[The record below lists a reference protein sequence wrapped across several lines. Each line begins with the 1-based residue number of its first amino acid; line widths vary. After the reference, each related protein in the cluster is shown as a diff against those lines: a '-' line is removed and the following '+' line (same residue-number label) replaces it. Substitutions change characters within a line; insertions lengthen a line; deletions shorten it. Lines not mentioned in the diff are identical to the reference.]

1 MQVGLAGRVALITGG
16 SKGIGRAVASALAQE
31 GVHLAI
37 CARGQAELDLAAEQ
51 LRGHGVQAL
60 SVPTDMTDGQ
70 AVQRFV
76 AAAAAHFGRIDILI
90 NNAVTSTQN
99 TFEALSDEEFR
110 YHIDVKLMGYIRCAR
125 AVWPHMRERGWGRI
139 VNVAG
144 MTARIVTDFRMTNGV
159 VNSAVTNFTKHLAE
173 QTGKDGITV
182 NAVHPGYTWTPRLEG
197 ILRRWAALENIAFEE
212 ACARRCEEIPIG
224 RFIQPEDLA
233 NLIVF
238 LCSDAAGAITGQ
250 AIAVDGGSGRSINY

>member
-1 MQVGLAGRVALITGG
+1 MQLGLADRVALITGG
-16 SKGIGRAVASALAQE
+16 SKGIGRAVATALAHE
-31 GVHLAI
+31 GVNLAI
-37 CARGQAELDLAAEQ
+37 CARGRIGLDQATEH
-51 LRGHGVQAL
+51 LRSLGVQAL
-60 SVPTDMTDGQ
+60 SVPTDMTDAQ
-70 AVQRFV
+70 AVEDFV
-76 AAAAAHFGRIDILI
+76 AAAADHFGRIDILV

-125 AVWPHMRERGWGRI
+125 AVWPHMRRRGWGRI

-144 MTARIVTDFRMTNGV
+144 MTARIVTDYRMTNGV

-182 NAVHPGYTWTPRLEG
+182 NAVHPGYTWTPRLQG
-197 ILRRWAALENIAFEE
+197 ILRRWAELENVSLDE
-212 ACARRCEEIPIG
+212 ACERRCAEIPIG

-233 NLIVF
+233 RLIVF

>member
-1 MQVGLAGRVALITGG
+1 MQLGLAGRVALVTGG
-16 SKGIGRAVASALAQE
+16 SKGIGKAVATALARE
-31 GVHLAI
+31 GVHLAL
-37 CARGQAELDLAAEQ
+37 CARGATELDTAAEEIRT
-51 LRGHGVQAL
+51 LGVKAL
-60 SVPTDMTDGQ
+60 SVPTDMTDPA
-70 AVQRFV
+70 AVERFV
-76 AAAAAHFGRIDILI
+76 AAAANHYGHIDILV
-90 NNAVTSTQN
+90 NNAVTSAQN
-99 TFEALSDEEFR
+99 TFAALSDEEFR

-125 AVWPHMRERGWGRI
+125 AVWPHMRARRWGRI

-197 ILRRWAALENIAFEE
+197 ILRRWAELENISFEE
-212 ACARRCEEIPIG
+212 ACSRRCAEIPIG
-224 RFIQPEDLA
+224 RFIQPGDLA
-233 NLIVF
+233 NLILF
-238 LCSDAAGAITGQ
+238 LCSDAADAITGQ

>member
-1 MQVGLAGRVALITGG
+1 MLLGLARRVALITGG
-16 SKGIGRAVASALAQE
+16 SKGIGHAVATALARE
-31 GVHLAI
+31 GVNLAI
-37 CARGQAELDLAAEQ
+37 CARGKTELDQAAEH
-51 LRGHGVQAL
+51 LRSLGVQAL
-60 SVPTDMTDGQ
+60 GVPTDMTDAQ
-70 AVQRFV
+70 AVQDFV
-76 AAAAAHFGRIDILI
+76 ATAADHFGRIDILV

-99 TFEALSDEEFR
+99 TFDALSDEEFR

-125 AVWPHMRERGWGRI
+125 AVWPHMRSRGWGRI

-144 MTARIVTDFRMTNGV
+144 MTARIVTDYRMTNGV

-197 ILRRWAALENIAFEE
+197 ILSRWAELENISFEA
-212 ACARRCEEIPIG
+212 ACKQRCAEIPIG
-224 RFIQPEDLA
+224 RFIQADDLA
-233 NLIVF
+233 RLIVF

>member
-1 MQVGLAGRVALITGG
+1 MQLGLAGRIALVTGG
-16 SKGIGRAVASALAQE
+16 SKGIGKAVALALARE
-31 GVHLAI
+31 GASLAI
-37 CARGQAELDLAAEQ
+37 CARGASELDTAAAEIRA
-51 LRGHGVQAL
+51 LGVKAL
-60 SVPTDMTDGQ
+60 SVPTDMTDPA
-70 AVQRFV
+70 AVEHFV
-76 AAAAAHFGRIDILI
+76 AACADHYGRIDILI

-99 TFEALSDEEFR
+99 TFAALSDEEFR

-125 AVWPHMRERGWGRI
+125 AVWPHMRAGRWGRI

-159 VNSAVTNFTKHLAE
+159 VNSAVTNFSKHLAE

-197 ILRRWAALENIAFEE
+197 ILRRWADLENVSFEE
-212 ACARRCEEIPIG
+212 ACKRRRQEIPIG
-224 RFIQPEDLA
+224 RFIQPADLA
-233 NLIVF
+233 NLILF
-238 LCSDAAGAITGQ
+238 LCSEAAGAITGQ

>member
-1 MQVGLAGRVALITGG
+1 MQLGLAGRVALITGG
-16 SKGIGRAVASALAQE
+16 SKGIGNAVATALARE
-31 GVHLAI
+31 GVNLAI
-37 CARGQAELDLAAEQ
+37 CARGKTELDQAAEH
-51 LRGHGVQAL
+51 LRSLGVQAL
-60 SVPTDMTDGQ
+60 SVPTDMTDAK
-70 AVQRFV
+70 AVHNFV
-76 AAAAAHFGRIDILI
+76 ATAADHFGRIDILV

-99 TFEALSDEEFR
+99 SFEALSDEEFR

-125 AVWPHMRERGWGRI
+125 AVWPHMRSRGWGRI

-144 MTARIVTDFRMTNGV
+144 MTARIVTDYRMTNGV

-182 NAVHPGYTWTPRLEG
+182 NAVHPGYTWTPRLQG
-197 ILRRWAALENIAFEE
+197 ILRRWAELENVSLDE
-212 ACARRCEEIPIG
+212 ACKRRCAEIPIG
-224 RFIQPEDLA
+224 RFIEPEDLA
-233 NLIVF
+233 RLIVF